1 MTMNTVGKKTMH
13 SVVPTYENLLEKEG
27 FWGRFCVPKNSTRNC
42 VGMPGYT
49 FRSTTVSSG

>member
-27 FWGRFCVPKNSTRNC
+27 VGGRFCVPKNSTRNC